1 MEEEIE
7 RSLGEIQDYDEK
19 DIELARRLERV
30 GNHILEIVKENGTIS
45 DFKEDVMYVI
55 NELLYRLSFKDK
67 ENLTA
72 TEIVNKQ
79 HQAQIQKE
87 KEKHL
92 ESIIEKLQSENY
104 EQNNIINSYIEE
116 RQAVIDKIKSKIKD
130 LKAEMKGAKGQDRY
144 SYKQEIQIYE
154 NILTILEGEKNG
166 KRANQQCNDRN

>member
-1 MEEEIE
+1 MQDEEN
-7 RSLGEIQDYDEK
+7 
-19 DIELARRLERV
+19 IELARRLERV
-30 GNHILEIVKENGTIS
+30 QNHILEIVKENGTIS

-79 HQAQIQKE
+79 HQAQIQKD

-104 EQNNIINSYIEE
+104 EQNNIINTYIEE
-116 RQAVIDKIKSKIKD
+116 RQAVIDK
-130 LKAEMKGAKGQDRY
+130 LKEDIELARKEYRITLNDRQDGIRQEAE
-144 SYKQEIQIYE
+144 E
-154 NILTILEGEKNG
+154 ILTILEGKKKTPLNFSGE
-166 KRANQQCNDRN
+166 

>member
-1 MEEEIE
+1 MQDEEN
-7 RSLGEIQDYDEK
+7 
-19 DIELARRLERV
+19 IELARRLERV
-30 GNHILEIVKENGTIS
+30 QNHILEIVKENGTIS

-104 EQNNIINSYIEE
+104 EQNNIINTYIEE
-116 RQAVIDKIKSKIKD
+116 RQAVIDK
-130 LKAEMKGAKGQDRY
+130 LKEDIELARKEYRITLNDRQDGIRQEAE
-144 SYKQEIQIYE
+144 E
-154 NILTILEGEKNG
+154 ILTILEGKKKTPLNFSGE
-166 KRANQQCNDRN
+166 